1 MITDYVVPIT
11 AITVCGICF
20 IVKKFITDEQ
30 HEKYIPLIAGIL
42 GVLFNWW
49 VIGSMTPQTF
59 TQGLVSGLGA
69 TGMWEV
75 LKIPMKMKEAPND
88 NTD

>member
-1 MITDYVVPIT
+1 MITEYVVMIT
-11 AITVCGICF
+11 AVTVCAICF
-20 IVKKFITDEQ
+20 IIKQFLNETQERF
-30 HEKYIPLIAGIL
+30 IPLLAGIL

-49 VIGSMTPQTF
+49 VFATMTPTVF

-75 LKIPMKMKEAPND
+75 IKLPMKKLEGGAND
-88 NTD
+88 E